1 MLVSKALA
9 AKVGAVLVAG
19 GIAVSGVAAANASTS
34 PARHKV
40 RTPTVLTAKV
50 GPTHINKRHPYGAA
64 HITGQL
70 TVPTTPAGQ
79 VTGARV
85 LLERET
91 AKGRWIVVQRGR
103 TGFHG
108 YVRFFVH
115 HVAKGATFD
124 LVFRGNKNFAPS
136 KSNVIIISAS

>member
-1 MLVSKALA
+1 MVISKALA
-9 AKVGAVLVAG
+9 AKAGAVVLAG
-19 GIAVSGVAAANASTS
+19 GIAVSGVAAANASTA

-40 RTPTVLTAKV
+40 KTPTVLTAKV
-50 GPTHINKRHPYGAA
+50 GPTHINKRHPFGAA

-79 VTGARV
+79 VSGVRI
-85 LLERET
+85 LLERENNR
-91 AKGRWIVVQRGR
+91 GRWVVVQHGR

-108 YVRFFVH
+108 YVRFLVH

-124 LVFRGNKNFAPS
+124 LVFTGNKNFAPS